1 MTGFHPQLS
10 TLGTSGLGNGSS
22 SSGSSTAV
30 GGVTVQGLSSDTQS
44 MEGCPSQLQL
54 LQQRWQ
60 SQLDPSGS
68 YCKAVRPG
76 MLAAIRSCLPP
87 DERKQQERVEQLRG
101 TACSKALVAAAAR
114 KLAITELSQL
124 VQYIKQLTK
133 LLNLDAS
140 SLSVLDSVH
149 HQLGEPL
156 TAQQMQTVQN
166 MAFKIQSLIRD
177 LCDAEHDAVQAFAAV
192 QQAAGGSSEPETAD
206 LRSLSDQAA
215 GIVVQASAAVQ
226 DTTSSVQQA
235 DSLTKIRKTVQQIH
249 DSLLPQRSKT
259 PIQSRSYHGAA
270 GRSGTA
276 LFSTDAAQPALNKQT
291 SNTAGQRY
299 RAVLAQEYKRRI
311 SPARSRSVSPAAS
324 SSPGRQ
330 LLAGCLAGSPVQ
342 QMAAATSLAASL
354 WPGAASPEKAGSLKS
369 TGSPKRS
376 FADSLAGTDDGSA
389 TADAAGQSPSARRC
403 LSRSRL
409 GVPKQQQQSAAT
421 PTSTLTGA
429 AAATPA
435 VSTDLPAAAAAAA
448 ASLPVSWKALVS
460 RIPTSAIHVVRQK
473 RVEDFALWQSTTRL
487 DAKKGYWNEF
497 IPHQS
502 RFVYKGV
509 EVAAEREHPLVMGR
523 HVAESAVGMFNGEGQ
538 EESSVVLDD
547 LLQQLKQHQIAV
559 EPLSEKPEIVEFKYK
574 KAGDR
579 VGYRFSLTIKLP
591 MHGKLQAAAVAGG
604 IESSCKLLD
613 VGTYVPSDQISFR
626 AKQLPDAAYLIVAVK
641 SLEHVQGPPN
651 KADPKHQ
658 KLLEGLK
665 ERGQQKW
672 ECHMLA
678 LICWQLLWQLTCQQ
692 LENLP
697 VILGDRLWRV
707 CQQLA
712 AADDE
717 EVLKSVGET
726 FSAAFRNGAKT

>member
-1 MTGFHPQLS
+1 MTGFHPQLP
-10 TLGTSGLGNGSS
+10 TLGTSGLGSGSS
-22 SSGSSTAV
+22 SSGSSAAV
-30 GGVTVQGLSSDTQS
+30 GGVTVQGLSSYSQG

-54 LQQRWQ
+54 LQQRWH

-76 MLAAIRSCLPP
+76 MLAAIRSCLPL
-87 DERKQQERVEQLRG
+87 DERKQQERVEQLHG

-114 KLAITELSQL
+114 KLAITELLQL
-124 VQYIKQLTK
+124 VQYTKQLTK
-133 LLNLDAS
+133 LLNLNAT

-149 HQLGEPL
+149 HQLGQPL
-156 TAQQMQTVQN
+156 TAQQMQTVHN
-166 MAFKIQSLIRD
+166 MALKIQSLIRD
-177 LCDAEHDAVQAFAAV
+177 FCDAEHDAVQAFAAV
-192 QQAAGGSSEPETAD
+192 QQAAGGSSEPEMAD

-215 GIVVQASAAVQ
+215 GIVLQASAAVQ
-226 DTTSSVQQA
+226 DTTSVQQA
-235 DSLTKIRKTVQQIH
+235 DSLTQIRNTVQQMH
-249 DSLLPQRSKT
+249 DSLLPKRSKT
-259 PIQSRSYHGAA
+259 PIQGTSYHGAA

-299 RAVLAQEYKRRI
+299 RAVLAEDYKRRI

-324 SSPGRQ
+324 SPPGRQ
-330 LLAGCLAGSPVQ
+330 LLAGSLAGSPVQ
-342 QMAAATSLAASL
+342 QIAAATSLAASL
-354 WPGAASPEKAGSLKS
+354 WPGAASPEKAGSPKG

-376 FADSLAGTDDGSA
+376 FADSLAGTDDGTA

-435 VSTDLPAAAAAAA
+435 VSTDLPAATAAAA

-473 RVEDFALWQSTTRL
+473 RVGDFALWQSTIRL
-487 DAKKGYWNEF
+487 DAKRGYWNEF

-509 EVAAEREHPLVMGR
+509 EVAAEREHPLVMGK

-547 LLQQLKQHQIAV
+547 LLQRLKQQKIAV

-579 VGYRFSLTIKLP
+579 VGYRFSQTIKLP

-613 VGTYVPSDQISFR
+613 VGTYVPSDQTSFR

-641 SLEHVQGPPN
+641 SLEHVQGPSN

-658 KLLEGLK
+658 KLLDGLK